1 MQFASLF
8 DITTIEWTIIL
19 LSIMLLLFDEVSLF
33 LQDFIR
39 EVDPDI
45 IIGYNICKFDL
56 PYLIEVLI

>member
-1 MQFASLF
+1 MHVF
-8 DITTIEWTIIL
+8 DIMKQLNELSCFYL
-19 LSIMLLLFDEVSLF
+19 LRSYSLIKSYF

>member
-1 MQFASLF
+1 MTSLSDIMQLLNEPLF
-8 DITTIEWTIIL
+8 FY
-19 LSIMLLLFDEVSLF
+19 LFDEVIF
-33 LQDFIR
+33 CVQDFIR

>member
-1 MQFASLF
+1 MQ
-8 DITTIEWTIIL
+8 L
-19 LSIMLLLFDEVSLF
+19 LSELSFFYLLYSYNMECFFYV
-33 LQDFIR
+33 QDFIR